1 MIDMMRYDL
10 DRCALRPD
18 MLLISWCRSHRG
30 SMLHGFSKNLRLLT
44 GHNGRK
50 CRLDPPS
57 AVWPV
62 WAREVQRLRR
72 RNPTSLLVPFSL
84 QHIVMN
90 CHADR
95 PKPHRVVMLAEVLN
109 SGGCS
114 DCAFPFFLLKASIPD
129 HEDQT
134 RCNHLNYIFEGTA
147 NHNKNIL
154 LGLPSKA
161 MLAIHFVD
169 WVSLARW
176 RLCQSDSV
184 RTCLF
189 GSCRRIRLTSRKAF
203 LFGVWLLL
211 DVPDVEEMGHIQA
224 FSVLGV
230 DDSMAWAWVAEK
242 LCVEHPVCVAELA
255 DLKSPTCSEVHGVA
269 LNIDRCQV

>member
-1 MIDMMRYDL
+1 MAESVDSILRAQYDL
-10 DRCALRPD
+10 SERERCRDCWEESNFPP
-18 MLLISWCRSHRG
+18 RSVQFAAHCHEL
-30 SMLHGFSKNLRLLT
+30 SCWQAKTSSC
-44 GHNGRK
+44 GHAG
-50 CRLDPPS
+50 
-57 AVWPV
+57 W
-62 WAREVQRLRR
+62 
-72 RNPTSLLVPFSL
+72 SL
-84 QHIVMN
+84 
-90 CHADR
+90 
-95 PKPHRVVMLAEVLN
+95 K

-154 LGLPSKA
+154 LGVPSKA
-161 MLAIHFVD
+161 MLAIHSVD
-169 WVSLARW
+169 WVTLARW

-211 DVPDVEEMGHIQA
+211 DVPDVEGMGHIQA